1 MTKSLPFTKAAIKR
15 AIAAATEAGA
25 AGVEMLPDGTIR
37 VVLRNDCEVAT
48 RNQSAQTGDADEWGQ
63 VQA

>member
-1 MTKSLPFTKAAIKR
+1 MTKPLPYTKAAIKR
-15 AIAAATEAGA
+15 AIAAAQEQGA

-37 VVLRNDCEVAT
+37 VVLRKDYELAT
-48 RNQSAQTGDADEWGQ
+48 RNQTAQTGDDEWGQ